1 MPTTL
6 LLLPLRMWFNMCW
19 MKNRIHKETSKL
31 KNPSHRN
38 HLHQNGT
45 WKAVKLL
52 LPHLLHLER
61 NILSEKEKEN
71 VLNEAII
78 ANAPVLTCE
87 VILGHE
93 QLQDRIRDTISNA
106 IDCLFQFL
114 EFN

>member
-31 KNPSHRN
+31 KNPQKPPAPN
-38 HLHQNGT
+38 WN
-45 WKAVKLL
+45 
-52 LPHLLHLER
+52 LESSKTAAASLATFGKKY
-61 NILSEKEKEN
+61 LSEKEKEN